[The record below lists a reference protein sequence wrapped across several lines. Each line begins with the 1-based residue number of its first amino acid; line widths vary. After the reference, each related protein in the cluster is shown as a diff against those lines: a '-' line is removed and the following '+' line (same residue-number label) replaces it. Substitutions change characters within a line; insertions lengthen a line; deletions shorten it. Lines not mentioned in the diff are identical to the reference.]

1 MMRLN
6 KQPHLKVQNNN
17 LLQFNC
23 GSNHVIKLIEWFQFA
38 DKWVL
43 ILERPQRCTDLF
55 DYITKYQYLD
65 EDKARLFFWQVNSF
79 EN

>member
-1 MMRLN
+1 MMKLN
-6 KQPHLKVQNNN
+6 KQLHLKVQNNN

-65 EDKARLFFWQVNSF
+65 EDKARLFFWQVKIF
-79 EN
+79 KY